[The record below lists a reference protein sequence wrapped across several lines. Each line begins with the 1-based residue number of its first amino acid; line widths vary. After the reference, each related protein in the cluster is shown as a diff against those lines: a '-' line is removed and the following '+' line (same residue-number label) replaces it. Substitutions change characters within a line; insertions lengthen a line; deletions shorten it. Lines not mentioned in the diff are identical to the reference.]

1 MEVDGEGPDQVNGSV
16 TVETGQQI
24 SEFGGD
30 SGRGAGLAESLGEV
44 PHLFDRVEE
53 VLAVLA
59 DKGVAQLVTQSPD
72 VGAQCCVSGLG
83 SGWDGVLGK
92 RGVCHGRDST
102 GIPLPIQEKIGPAP
116 ELVWYGKKHRF
127 VDFSSI
133 VTEAKASVQPKWH
146 KPFLIRLI
154 SNRTHCGIE
163 LAVSFPSQK

>member
-16 TVETGQQI
+16 TVETSQQI

-44 PHLFDRVEE
+44 PHLFDGVEE

-83 SGWDGVLGK
+83 SGRDGVLGK
-92 RGVCHGRDST
+92 RGVCQGRDST
-102 GIPLPIQEKIGPAP
+102 GIAGVIQAENYPYL
-116 ELVWYGKKHRF
+116 EF
-127 VDFSSI
+127 V
-133 VTEAKASVQPKWH
+133 
-146 KPFLIRLI
+146 
-154 SNRTHCGIE
+154 
-163 LAVSFPSQK
+163 

>member
-30 SGRGAGLAESLGEV
+30 SSRGAGLAESLGEV
-44 PHLFDRVEE
+44 PHLFDGVEE

-83 SGWDGVLGK
+83 SGRDSVIRT

-102 GIPLPIQEKIGPAP
+102 GIVKVIQAENYPSL
-116 ELVWYGKKHRF
+116 ELV
-127 VDFSSI
+127 
-133 VTEAKASVQPKWH
+133 
-146 KPFLIRLI
+146 
-154 SNRTHCGIE
+154 
-163 LAVSFPSQK
+163 